1 MQLETTRKIELGNKN
16 MGIRGIFRMTM
27 KKAILQLMELLQTQ
41 STFVG
46 ATTTTTHMLLST
58 LHLGVWHF
66 NGCPQKSIFISISS
80 FLLFLTMAKMTT
92 IKLDKCFNI
101 ETRMHICR

>member
-1 MQLETTRKIELGNKN
+1 
-16 MGIRGIFRMTM
+16 
-27 KKAILQLMELLQTQ
+27 
-41 STFVG
+41 VG
-46 ATTTTTHMLLST
+46 ATTTTHMLLST

-80 FLLFLTMAKMTT
+80 FLFFLTMAKMTT
-92 IKLDKCFNI
+92 IKLDKSFSI